1 MKQITET
8 SFQQGYFKI
17 PRTLLKQQTG
27 SGQLENMGAF
37 FQVLSH
43 ANYSETTY
51 NIHGLTIFCQRG
63 ESLISNL
70 HWSILFGWT
79 RYKTAR
85 FFKRLEREG
94 IIEILPHPEKN
105 FPYPHH
111 QLRPMDWKCTA
122 CRLLSERG
130 RIIQSFPHLLGQLP
144 SDHAEAQSQR
154 RPCPPR
160 MGEAH
165 ERRMATCHRP
175 YRRCLLPHQRH
186 PLHRPRLHL
195 PERQSFP
202 ERIHRLT
209 PTPQTS

>member
-85 FFKRLEREG
+85 FLSIRIR
-94 IIEILPHPEKN
+94 H
-105 FPYPHH
+105 
-111 QLRPMDWKCTA
+111 LRSVRKP
-122 CRLLSERG
+122 RG
-130 RIIQSFPHLLGQLP
+130 RLYLSNAMIIINPF
-144 SDHAEAQSQR
+144 
-154 RPCPPR
+154 
-160 MGEAH
+160 
-165 ERRMATCHRP
+165 
-175 YRRCLLPHQRH
+175 
-186 PLHRPRLHL
+186 
-195 PERQSFP
+195 
-202 ERIHRLT
+202 
-209 PTPQTS
+209 

>member
-94 IIEILPHPEKN
+94 IIEILPHPEKT
-105 FPYPHH
+105 FHI
-111 QLRPMDWKCTA
+111 
-122 CRLLSERG
+122 
-130 RIIQSFPHLLGQLP
+130 RIINYDLWAGSAQP
-144 SDHAEAQSQR
+144 EAQSQR

>member
-79 RYKTAR
+79 RIRPPVSSKGWNAKASSRSSPTRRRLSISASSTTTYGLEVHSLPTPLR
-85 FFKRLEREG
+85 KRKN
-94 IIEILPHPEKN
+94 HPKLSTPFGTTTIRSCGSPKSTSPVPATNGRSSRKKN
-105 FPYPHH
+105 
-111 QLRPMDWKCTA
+111 
-122 CRLLSERG
+122 G
-130 RIIQSFPHLLGQLP
+130 NLP
-144 SDHAEAQSQR
+144 STVSK
-154 RPCPPR
+154 
-160 MGEAH
+160 MS
-165 ERRMATCHRP
+165 TT
-175 YRRCLLPHQRH
+175 
-186 PLHRPRLHL
+186 
-195 PERQSFP
+195 
-202 ERIHRLT
+202 T
-209 PTPQTS
+209 PTTPASSPTLPLT

>member
-94 IIEILPHPEKN
+94 IIEILPHPEKT
-105 FPYPHH
+105 FHI
-111 QLRPMDWKCTA
+111 
-122 CRLLSERG
+122 
-130 RIIQSFPHLLGQLP
+130 RIINYDLWTGS
-144 SDHAEAQSQR
+144 AQ
-154 RPCPPR
+154 P
-160 MGEAH
+160 GKYKV
-165 ERRMATCHRP
+165 T
-175 YRRCLLPHQRH
+175 
-186 PLHRPRLHL
+186 
-195 PERQSFP
+195 
-202 ERIHRLT
+202 
-209 PTPQTS
+209 

>member
-94 IIEILPHPEKN
+94 IIEILPHPEKT
-105 FPYPHH
+105 FHI
-111 QLRPMDWKCTA
+111 
-122 CRLLSERG
+122 
-130 RIIQSFPHLLGQLP
+130 RIINYDLWTGSAQPADSSQKEEESSKAFHTFWDNYHQIMRKPKVNVARARHEWEKLTKEEWQLAI
-144 SDHAEAQSQR
+144 DRIEVGYYHTNDTRFIAHASTYLKDKAFLNE
-154 RPCPPR
+154 
-160 MGEAH
+160 
-165 ERRMATCHRP
+165 
-175 YRRCLLPHQRH
+175 Y
-186 PLHRPRLHL
+186 
-195 PERQSFP
+195 
-202 ERIHRLT
+202 ID
-209 PTPQTS
+209 